1 MARKDSPDPNL
12 TKRDVLI
19 EIGTEEL
26 PPRALRTLAESFRDG
41 VMAGLFSADSERALR
56 QGIRDYWYCSPRRL
70 ALVLQDVPV
79 ATPDS
84 IQERL
89 GPAVQAAFDKQGN
102 PTKAAEGFAASVG
115 ATVEQLERKQTDKG
129 ERLAF
134 QLTIP
139 GKRTAELLPGIVENA
154 LRNLPVPK
162 RMRWGAGDAEFVRP
176 VRWLV
181 MLLGGEIVECEI
193 LGVEAGRVTY
203 GHRFHAPGAVDVRS
217 PAEYAAVLEKA
228 HVRVNDSNNS
238 LAEWI
243 GEQVRA
249 TAKALGGE
257 ALGADPGS
265 ELLDEV
271 AALNEWPVVVVGNIP
286 ERFMGLPEEVLVTT
300 IETHQRYFPVRGTD
314 GKLLPK
320 FITFANLESKQPD
333 VIRQGNERVV
343 APRLEDAVFFWNSD
357 RRTRLEKRVEKLD
370 HVTFQKALGSY
381 GDKMRRTRA
390 LAAAIAGDIGADP
403 ALAERGAMLA
413 KADLVTDMVFEFTEL
428 QGVIGR
434 YYAQLDG
441 EDAEVAD
448 AIYEQYLPRF
458 AGDNLPAT
466 KAGQAV
472 ALADKI
478 DTICG
483 IFAIGQ
489 KPSGSKDPFALRRLA
504 LGVLRILIEKELNL
518 DLVVLIKSAL
528 EHLPGELAGGSTGV
542 GCRHEL
548 IEFFYDRLKAYYL
561 EQGVRPD
568 VFEAVRARHPGR
580 PLDFD
585 RRVKAVQAFMLREE
599 ATALAAANK
608 RISNILRKAETAVAG
623 APDASLFETGDEAVL
638 ADAVARKHSMVHSFI
653 EKGDYQPAL
662 AELAELRPVVDAFF
676 DNVMVMAEDV
686 RVRDNRLKLLNQLRS
701 LFNHTADFAEIQVD

>member
-1 MARKDSPDPNL
+1 MARKDL
-12 TKRDVLI
+12 TTKDLLI

-26 PPRALRTLAESFRDG
+26 PPKALRTLAESFRDG
-41 VMAGLFSADSERALR
+41 VMAGLFSADSERELR
-56 QGIRDYWYCSPRRL
+56 KGIRDYWYCSPRRL

-79 ATPDS
+79 ATPDTV
-84 IQERL
+84 QERL
-89 GPAVQAAFDKQGN
+89 GPAVQAAFDSGGK

-115 ATVEQLERKQTDKG
+115 TAVDKLERKATDKG

-134 QLTIP
+134 NLTVP
-139 GKRTAELLPGIVENA
+139 GKRTAELLPGIVEDA
-154 LRNLPVPK
+154 LKKLPVPK

-176 VRWLV
+176 VQWLV
-181 MLLGGEIVECEI
+181 MLLGNDVVECEI
-193 LGVEAGRVTY
+193 LGVEAGRATY
-203 GHRFHAPGAVDVRS
+203 GHRFHAPGPVEVRS
-217 PAEYAAVLEKA
+217 PAEYATVLEKA

-243 GEQVRA
+243 GEQVNA
-249 TAKALGGE
+249 AAKQLGGN
-257 ALGADPGS
+257 ALGAEPGS

-271 AALNEWPVVVVGNIP
+271 AALNEWPVAVVGDIP
-286 ERFMGLPEEVLVTT
+286 ERFMDLPEEVLVTT

-320 FITFANLESKQPD
+320 FITFANIESKQPE

-343 APRLEDAVFFWNSD
+343 APRLEDAVFFWNTD
-357 RRTRLEKRVEKLD
+357 RKTRLEDRIAKLD

-381 GDKMRRTRA
+381 GDKMRRMRA
-390 LAAAIAGDIGADP
+390 LAVTIAKHIGGDA
-403 ALAERGAMLA
+403 ALAERAAMLA

-434 YYAQLDG
+434 YYAQHDG
-441 EDAEVAD
+441 ENAEVAD
-448 AIYEQYLPRF
+448 AILEQYLPRF
-458 AGDNLPAT
+458 AGDELPGT
-466 KAGQAV
+466 KTGQAV

-504 LGVLRILIEKELNL
+504 LGALRTIIEKQL
-518 DLVVLIKSAL
+518 DLDLIVLIKAAL

-542 GCRHEL
+542 ECRHEL

-568 VFEAVRARHPGR
+568 VFEAVRSRQPGR

-585 RRVKAVQAFMLREE
+585 RRVKAVQAFMQLEE

-608 RISNILRKAETAVAG
+608 RISNILRKAETSVSG
-623 APDASLFETGDEAVL
+623 PPDASLFETTDEKAL
-638 ADAVARKHSMVHSFI
+638 AEAVARKHSAVHAFI
-653 EKGDYQPAL
+653 EKGDYRPAL
-662 AELAELRPVVDAFF
+662 AELADLRPLVDTFF

-686 RVRDNRLKLLNQLRS
+686 RIRDNRLKLLNQLRS